1 MRAESCCP
9 SLEVMAI
16 SRDGRNVTSHSAAS
30 YLYVTDNAYKM

>member
-30 YLYVTDNAYKM
+30 NEGQSLAVPK